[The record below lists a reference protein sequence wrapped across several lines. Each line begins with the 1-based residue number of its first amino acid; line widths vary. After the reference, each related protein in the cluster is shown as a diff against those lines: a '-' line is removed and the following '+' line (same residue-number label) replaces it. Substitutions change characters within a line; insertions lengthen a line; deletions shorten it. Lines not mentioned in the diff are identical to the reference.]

1 MKIKYQWKQISG
13 DGLLKD
19 VEYRSGY
26 YDRSLNDWGGGYD
39 TEQEAEEALVDA
51 IASASSPFDIP
62 YELVLIKIYVR
73 ER

>member
-26 YDRSLNDWGGGYD
+26 YNRSLNDWGDGYD
-39 TEQEAEEALVDA
+39 TEQEAVEALVDA
-51 IASASSPFDIP
+51 ASASCPFDIP
-62 YELVLIKIYVR
+62 HELTLIKIYVR
-73 ER
+73 ES